1 MNIIFIRIII
11 FLIVELKGDNIE
23 PNISAEAIEILEIND
38 SNFDSIIQNGNNN
51 RWLILFYLETCY
63 HCYRARR
70 LLNTILE
77 LKKYKEINNI
87 KFASIEVK
95 QNSKA
100 NIRFNITKV
109 PYIILVE
116 NNTMLE
122 LDSYSNEKNL
132 INFIETNFNN
142 VTKDL
147 IPFPTLNILQ
157 YHYILFINSLNS
169 ITDIINDY
177 LESKNLNFKFNL
189 LTLILAYI
197 LFCFILCYSIVYIY
211 FKCLNSKKNNLN
223 KKKINSQKIV
233 KNDKNNVN
241 NINKEINDMDK
252 VENEE
257 AKKLKEEINE
267 KEDKENKNNK
277 QKLN

>member
-1 MNIIFIRIII
+1 MNIIFIQIII

-23 PNISAEAIEILEIND
+23 SNISAEIIEILEIND

-95 QNSKA
+95 KNSKA

>member
-1 MNIIFIRIII
+1 MNIIFIQIII

-157 YHYILFINSLNS
+157 YHYILFRNSLNS

-177 LESKNLNFKFNL
+177 LESKNLNIKFNL